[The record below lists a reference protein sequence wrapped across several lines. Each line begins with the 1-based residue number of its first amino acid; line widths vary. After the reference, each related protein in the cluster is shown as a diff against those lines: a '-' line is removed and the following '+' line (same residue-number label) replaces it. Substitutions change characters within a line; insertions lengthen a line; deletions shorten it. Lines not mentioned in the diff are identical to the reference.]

1 MNVTSRTPAVRLSQR
16 HSAASG
22 YSSMLGADDSALV
35 GANRIATDQQDGIE
49 AWANEVGAGDDLDR

>member
-1 MNVTSRTPAVRLSQR
+1 
-16 HSAASG
+16 
-22 YSSMLGADDSALV
+22 MLGADDSALV